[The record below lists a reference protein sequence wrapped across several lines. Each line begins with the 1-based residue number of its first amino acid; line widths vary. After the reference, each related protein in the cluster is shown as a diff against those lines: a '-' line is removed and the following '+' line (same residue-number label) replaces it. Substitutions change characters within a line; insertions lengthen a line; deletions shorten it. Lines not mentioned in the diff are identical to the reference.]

1 MSDSTPSSAAVSTPQ
16 ATQGPFDLL
25 VIGAGPGG
33 YVAAIRAA
41 QLGMNVACVEREP
54 SLGGTCLNWGCIP
67 SKTLLDSS
75 EHYHYAK
82 TRFAHHGI
90 KVGGLELDLPAMMKR
105 KDEVVSSLTKGVA
118 YLFKKNKVTHFH
130 GTARLT
136 TPTSVEIDSTSGK
149 QAVTARHILIA
160 TGSAPIELPGLPFDG
175 QRIIHSNHAIGLP
188 KVPGHLLIIG
198 AGVIGLEL
206 GSVWR
211 RLGAEVTVIEFL
223 DRIAPNMD
231 REMTSLLQRSLEKL
245 GLKFQ
250 FGTAAQS
257 ASVQGDHVTVTWKRG
272 TEAGTTTADV
282 VLVAV
287 GRRPY
292 TDGLG
297 ARELGVAMDAKG
309 FIRVDKHYR
318 TNIPTISAIG
328 DVIGGLMLAHKA
340 EEEGVAFAELLAGK
354 AGHVNYNA
362 VANVIYTDP
371 ELASVGR
378 TEDEL
383 KAQGVPYKV
392 GKFPFSANGRAK
404 AMDATEGTV
413 KVLAHAETDRLLG
426 VHILGPRASDMI
438 AEAATAIEFAASC
451 EDIARSVHAHPTLS
465 EALKEAALACDK
477 RALHA

>member
-1 MSDSTPSSAAVSTPQ
+1 MSNPSPSTPY
-16 ATQGPFDLL
+16 DLL

-75 EHYHYAK
+75 EHYHLAK

-90 KVGGLELDLPAMMKR
+90 KVGSIELDLPAMMKR
-105 KDEVVSSLTKGVA
+105 KDEVVSGLTKGVA
-118 YLFKKNKVTHFH
+118 YLFKKNKITHLH

-136 TPTSVEIDSTSGK
+136 SPTTVEVYSQLPTPNS
-149 QAVTARHILIA
+149 QLVTARHILIA
-160 TGSAPIELPGLPFDG
+160 TGSAPIQIPGLPFDG
-175 QRIIHSNHAIGLP
+175 KHIIHSNHAIALP
-188 KVPGHLLIIG
+188 KVPKHLLVIG

-231 REMTSLLQRSLEKL
+231 REMTSLLQRNLEKL

-257 ASVQGDHVTVTWKRG
+257 AKTAGDTTTVSWKRG
-272 TEAGTTTADV
+272 DETGSTTADV

-287 GRRPY
+287 GRKPY
-292 TDGLG
+292 TEGLG
-297 ARELGVAMDAKG
+297 AKEVGLDLDAKG
-309 FIRVDKHYR
+309 FIKVDKHYR
-318 TNIPTISAIG
+318 TNLPTVSAIG

-340 EEEGVAFAELLAGK
+340 EEEGVAFAELLAGN

-371 ELASVGR
+371 ELASVGQS
-378 TEDEL
+378 EDEL
-383 KAQGVPYKV
+383 KAKAIPYKV
-392 GKFPFSANGRAK
+392 GRFPFAANGRAK
-404 AMDATEGTV
+404 AMDSADGSV
-413 KVLAHAETDRLLG
+413 KVLAHADTDRLLG

-438 AEAATAIEFAASC
+438 AEASLAIEFAASA

-465 EALKEAALACDK
+465 EALKEAALAADK
-477 RALHA
+477 RAIHA

>member
-1 MSDSTPSSAAVSTPQ
+1 MSNTSPTY
-16 ATQGPFDLL
+16 DLL
-25 VIGAGPGG
+25 IIGAGPGG

-41 QLGMNVACVEREP
+41 QLGLSVAVVEREP

-75 EHYHYAK
+75 EHFHLAK

-90 KVGGLELDLPAMMKR
+90 KVGSIELDLPTMMKR
-105 KDEVVSSLTKGVA
+105 KDDVVSGLTKGVA
-118 YLFKKNKVTHFH
+118 YLFKKNKITHLS

-136 TPTSVEIDSTSGK
+136 SATSVEISAPSAAPQSVSAK
-149 QAVTARHILIA
+149 HILIA
-160 TGSAPIELPGLPFDG
+160 TGSAPIQIPTLPFDG
-175 QRIIHSNHAIGLP
+175 KHIIHSTHAIALP
-188 KVPGHLLIIG
+188 KVPKHLLVIG

-231 REMTSLLQRSLEKL
+231 REMTSLLQRSLEKI

-257 ASVQGDHVTVTWKRG
+257 AKTTGDSTTVTWKRG
-272 TEAGTTTADV
+272 EETGTTTADV

-287 GRRPY
+287 GRKPY
-292 TDGLG
+292 TDALG
-297 ARELGVAMDAKG
+297 AKEIGLDLDPKG
-309 FIRVDKHYR
+309 FIKVDSHYR
-318 TNIPTISAIG
+318 TNLPTISAIG

-340 EEEGVAFAELLAGK
+340 EEEGTAFAELLAGK
-354 AGHVNYNA
+354 PGHVNYNA

-371 ELASVGR
+371 ELASVGQ
-378 TEDEL
+378 TEEEL
-383 KAQGVPYKV
+383 KAKSIPYKV
-392 GKFPFSANGRAK
+392 GKFPFAANGRAK
-404 AMDATEGTV
+404 AMDATEGSV

-438 AEAATAIEFAASC
+438 AEAALALEFHASA
-451 EDIARSVHAHPTLS
+451 EDIARAVHAHPTLS
-465 EALKEAALACDK
+465 EALKEAALASDK
-477 RALHA
+477 RAIHA